1 MVPFMDTVT
10 GSGEK
15 IRETKRP
22 TTVRLAVYELYN
34 IIQRPPLAVRSSF
47 YPRFRDSAGQ
57 APCLPK
63 GFFGSQG
70 RILLENP

>member
-22 TTVRLAVYELYN
+22 TTVRLPVYELYN
-34 IIQRPPLAVRSSF
+34 IIQRPPH
-47 YPRFRDSAGQ
+47 
-57 APCLPK
+57 C
-63 GFFGSQG
+63 SQ
-70 RILLENP
+70 LFLSQV